1 MNFFDPGKQ
10 PTMDRLLQDNKE
22 ENQTQVQDMDQLLQD
37 KEDQMEKRIYTS
49 FTKSHG
55 RSKKHKQYDGLL
67 NYISNPKFIESYLCF
82 DQTLQN

>member
-1 MNFFDPGKQ
+1 MNFVDPGKQ
-10 PTMDRLLQDNKE
+10 PTMDWLLQDNKE

-55 RSKKHKQYDGLL
+55 RSKKHKQWCTFKLY
-67 NYISNPKFIESYLCF
+67 F
-82 DQTLQN
+82 

>member
-1 MNFFDPGKQ
+1 
-10 PTMDRLLQDNKE
+10 MDRLLQDNKE

-55 RSKKHKQYDGLL
+55 RSKKNKQWWT
-67 NYISNPKFIESYLCF
+67 F
-82 DQTLQN
+82 

>member
-55 RSKKHKQYDGLL
+55 RSKKHKQ
-67 NYISNPKFIESYLCF
+67 
-82 DQTLQN
+82 